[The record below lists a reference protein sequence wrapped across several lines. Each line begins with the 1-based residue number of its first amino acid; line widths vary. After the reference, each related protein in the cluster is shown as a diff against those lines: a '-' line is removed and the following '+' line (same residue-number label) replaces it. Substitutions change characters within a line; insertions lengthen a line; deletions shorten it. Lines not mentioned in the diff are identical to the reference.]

1 MKQISDQLFSDLVIY
16 FLADIENEETN
27 ERVARRIRIA
37 LEQKLNRAVQREQYT
52 KRLKASQNDSGQ
64 CEE

>member
-27 ERVARRIRIA
+27 ERVARRIR
-37 LEQKLNRAVQREQYT
+37 LELEKKLNKAVEREQYA
-52 KRLKASQNDSGQ
+52 KRLKSSQNNSKQ
-64 CEE
+64 LEE